1 MNIFRKHEKNYD
13 INEIK
18 DKESQKP
25 HDESLPENSIFVKM
39 GVQEQEENSNY
50 PNPELFR
57 RLIEGTSY
65 DRRKGIELKQEKR
78 KEINLQKEIPNIQSR
93 QVPEFPNYSENK
105 QGISTLNE
113 NISLKRKKFINKERE
128 SRLRHIVYNVL
139 GNKTIKN

>member
-1 MNIFRKHEKNYD
+1 V
-13 INEIK
+13 NEIK

-39 GVQEQEENSNY
+39 GAQEQEENSNY

-65 DRRKGIELKQEKR
+65 DRRKGIELEQEKR

-105 QGISTLNE
+105 QGISMLNE
-113 NISLKRKKFINKERE
+113 NISLKRKKFINKKRE
-128 SRLRHIVYNVL
+128 SRLGHIVYEVL